1 MAKLSA
7 DGKSVTVQKGDT
19 LSSIAKKYLGSA
31 SKYQY
36 LAKLNGIK
44 NPNKIYVGQVIK
56 LKSGSSSSGG
66 SGGSSS
72 GGTVSKPAANTN
84 VANITVFGLQ
94 SNTDN
99 TLYAA
104 WVWTKSNTESYQ
116 VEWTYDTG
124 DGVWFVGSSTTNTV
138 DSNSPE
144 NAKQAT
150 YNIPS
155 NARRVRLRVKP
166 ISKTKTVNNKE
177 TSYWTANWSAY
188 KTYTDSTPLA
198 TPATPTVTLDKY
210 KLTVKLE
217 NIEVAADSI
226 EFQVYKNSGA
236 TAFNTGKATIT
247 ATKSVSYSC
256 NVDAGGE
263 YTVRCRARK
272 GNDIS
277 DWSSF
282 SSSVKTMPAA
292 SSGITV
298 IKANSETS
306 VYLEWAAAATAKT
319 YNIEYATKKEYFD
332 GSDSTSTKTG
342 IEFTH
347 YEITGLETGQEYFFR
362 VCAVNEGGESPW
374 SAIKSITIGKA
385 PSAPTTW
392 SSTTTCIVGEPLT
405 LYWVHNSV
413 DGSSQTYADLEI
425 YIDGVKETHT
435 IKNTE
440 VEEDKDK
447 TSTYSIDTSIHS
459 EGTKI
464 QWRVRTAGITKV
476 YGDWSIQ
483 RTVDVYAP
491 PTLALSVTDADGNGL
506 ETVTEFP
513 LYIRGLP
520 GPKTQTPIS
529 YQVSVTANEAYE
541 TTDNVGVRKIVSAG
555 DQVYTAFFDANSSL
569 LVELSAG
576 NIDLEN
582 GISYTVTAVVSM
594 NSGLTV
600 EASVDFDVSW
610 TDKSYEPN
618 AEIAYNDETYTTYIR
633 PYCIHTET
641 NCYQVNYSS
650 ADNYTITDTILDETT
665 LDCIF
670 TATGEEVLI
679 GMTERGTETHYG
691 IVYIDANENPID
703 PQYRKITYSSGTYT
717 TTTTVLDP
725 GTITP
730 VLTQTGEQVYIGTN
744 QNGDEI
750 YYCFKE
756 VTGLVEGI
764 SLSVY
769 RREFDGTFTELA
781 TRLNNTDRTFVTDPH
796 PALDYA
802 RYRIVAIT
810 DSTGAVSYYDAPGYP
825 INEIGAIIQWN
836 EDWSEFET
844 TEESEMV
851 QPPWSGSLLR
861 LPYNI
866 DVSDSNSP
874 DVSLIEYIGRKRPVS
889 YYGTQIG
896 DTSTWNM
903 DVPKDDKETLYAL
916 RRLSLWMGDCYVRE
930 PSGSG
935 YWANV
940 KVSFSQKHCEV
951 KIPVSM
957 SITRVEGGV

>member
-19 LSSIAKKYLGSA
+19 LSAIAKKYLGSA

-36 LAKLNGIK
+36 LAKINNIP
-44 NPNKIYVGQVIK
+44 NPNRIYVGQVIK
-56 LKSGSSSSGG
+56 LSESSSG

-72 GGTVSKPAANTN
+72 GGTVSKPAANSN
-84 VANITVFGLQ
+84 SVNITLFGLQ
-94 SNTDN
+94 SDTDN

-104 WVWTKSNTESYQ
+104 WVWTKANTESYA

-124 DGVWFVGSSTTNTV
+124 DGIWFVGNSSTNTV
-138 DSNSPE
+138 DNNNKE
-144 NAKQAT
+144 LAKQST

-155 NARRVRLRVKP
+155 NAKRVRVRVKA
-166 ISKTKTVNNKE
+166 ISAKKTVNNKE
-177 TSYWTANWSAY
+177 TSYWTANWSSY

-198 TPATPTVTLDKY
+198 TPSTPSVSLEKY

-217 NIEVAADSI
+217 NIEVTADTI
-226 EFQVYKNSGA
+226 EFQVYKNDGSSPFA
-236 TAFNTGKATIT
+236 TGKASIT
-247 ATKSVSYSC
+247 ATKSASYSC

-263 YTVRCRARK
+263 YKVRCRAKK
-272 GNDIS
+272 GSSVS
-277 DWSSF
+277 DWSNF
-282 SSSVKTMPAA
+282 SSGVQTMPAA

-298 IKANSETS
+298 VRANSETS
-306 VYLEWAAAATAKT
+306 VYLEWAAAEKAKT

-332 GSDSTSTKTG
+332 GSDATTTKTG

-347 YEITGLETGQEYFFR
+347 YEVTGLETGQEYFFR
-362 VCAVNEGGESPW
+362 VCAVNDGGQSPW
-374 SAIKSITIGKA
+374 SEIKSVTIGKA

-392 SSTTTCIVGEPLT
+392 SSTTTCIVGDPLI

-425 YIDGVKETHT
+425 YIGDVKETHS

-447 TSTYSIDTSIHS
+447 ISSYTIDTSS
-459 EGTKI
+459 YTEGTKI
-464 QWRVRTAGITKV
+464 QWRVRTAGVTKE
-476 YGDWSIQ
+476 YGDWSVQ

-491 PTLALSVTDADGNGL
+491 PTLSLSVTDPDGNKL
-506 ETVTEFP
+506 ETVTSFP
-513 LYIRGLP
+513 IYVRGLP

-529 YQVSVTANEAYE
+529 YQVAITANEAYE
-541 TTDNVGVRKIVSAG
+541 STDNVGVRKIVSVG
-555 DQVYTAFFDANSSL
+555 DQVYTGFFDTNSSL
-569 LVELSAG
+569 LLELSAG

-582 GISYTVTAVVSM
+582 GISYTATAVVSM
-594 NSGLTV
+594 DSGLTA
-600 EASVDFDVSW
+600 EASDEFTVSW
-610 TDKSYEPN
+610 TDASYEPN
-618 AEIAYNDETYTTYIR
+618 AEIGYNDETYTTYIR
-633 PYCIHTET
+633 PYCVSTDN
-641 NCYQVNYSS
+641 NCHKVNYSS
-650 ADNYTITDTILDETT
+650 SNGYTITDTILDVST
-665 LDCIF
+665 LESIF
-670 TATGEEVLI
+670 TETGEEVLI
-679 GMTERGTETHYG
+679 GITERGTETYYG
-691 IVYIDANENPID
+691 IVYLDSNENPVD
-703 PQYRKITYSSGTYT
+703 PQYRKVTHRSGKYST
-717 TTTTVLDP
+717 TNTVLEKSN
-725 GTITP
+725 ISP
-730 VLTQTGEQVYIGTN
+730 VLTKTGEQVYIAKN
-744 QNGDEI
+744 QNGDEL

-756 VTGLVEGI
+756 VTGLVDGI
-764 SLSVY
+764 TLSVY

-781 TRLNNTDRTFVTDPH
+781 TGLKNTDQTFVTDPH

-825 INEIGAIIQWN
+825 INEVGVIIQWN
-836 EDWSEFET
+836 EDWSTFDT

-861 LPYNI
+861 IPYNI

-896 DTSTWNM
+896 DSSTWNM
-903 DVPKDDKETLYAL
+903 EIPKDDKETLYAL
-916 RRLSLWMGDCYVRE
+916 RRLSIWMGDCYVRE

-935 YWANV
+935 CWANV

-951 KIPVSM
+951 KIPVSL